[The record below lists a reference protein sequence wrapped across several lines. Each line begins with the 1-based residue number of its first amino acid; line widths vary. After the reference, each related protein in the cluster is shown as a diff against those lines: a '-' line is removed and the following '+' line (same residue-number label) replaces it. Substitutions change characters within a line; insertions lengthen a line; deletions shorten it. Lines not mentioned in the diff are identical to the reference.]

1 MAPWVTLRE
10 SCRMPIAGSR
20 SRTIW
25 RATST
30 LDRQRHLAERLEDG
44 RQAVSVERVVGDDQ
58 RLEAGLGAIDAAEA
72 DVAGV
77 AEVDE
82 AADAIPDRRFLVGE
96 LRHQLQVFD
105 RVPAGV
111 GDAHARAEPVLERR
125 GGSGGA
131 VARSRQSGHGRL
143 YGCSPGAPRP
153 GAAVDADVG
162 AARPHIASREP
173 ASCLAGLGAEIDTN
187 SRHPHGQKV
196 SYRQLPGRDVLRCAR
211 KRKGRAPAGA
221 WRRRARRAGALGAG
235 G

>member
-1 MAPWVTLRE
+1 MQPWVTLRE

-25 RATST
+25 RATSHV
-30 LDRQRHLAERLEDG
+30 DGQRDLAERLEDG
-44 RQAVSVERVVGDDQ
+44 RQAVPVERVVGDDQ

-105 RVPAGV
+105 RVAAGV

-125 GGSGGA
+125 GGSGA
-131 VARSRQSGHGRL
+131 VARCRQSGHGRL

-153 GAAVDADVG
+153 GAALDAVVG

-173 ASCLAGLGAEIDTN
+173 RRVWLN
-187 SRHPHGQKV
+187 SQQESTPIHVIHMAKKCQ
-196 SYRQLPGRDVLRCAR
+196 YANCRDEMC
-211 KRKGRAPAGA
+211 
-221 WRRRARRAGALGAG
+221 
-235 G
+235 